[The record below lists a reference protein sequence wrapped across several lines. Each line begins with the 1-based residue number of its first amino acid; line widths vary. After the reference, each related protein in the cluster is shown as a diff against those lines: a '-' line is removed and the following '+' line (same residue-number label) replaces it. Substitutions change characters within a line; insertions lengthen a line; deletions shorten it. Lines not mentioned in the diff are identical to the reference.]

1 MPSILLVADDA
12 WVQNQV
18 RSALSGDSDRVV
30 VSEDPK
36 AVVDLASESPFD
48 IAIIDLQVQSMGGMA
63 VTRALRDAV
72 AGGDVAPL
80 RIILL
85 LDRSADAFLAKRAG
99 VDAHLVK
106 PFTAQD
112 LRRVIDPGDG
122 LS

>member
-18 RSALSGDSDRVV
+18 RSALSGDTDALV

-36 AVVDLASESPFD
+36 AVVDLASESSFD

-63 VTRALRDAV
+63 VTRALRDAI
-72 AGGDVAPL
+72 AGGDVPPL
-80 RIILL
+80 RIVLL

>member
-18 RSALSGDSDRVV
+18 RSALSSENDRVV

-36 AVVDLASESPFD
+36 AVVDLASESRYD

-63 VTRALRDAV
+63 VTRALHDAV
-72 AGGDVAPL
+72 AGGDVSPL

-112 LRRVIDPGDG
+112 LRRVIGPDDG

>member
-72 AGGDVAPL
+72 AGGDVPPL

-112 LRRVIDPGDG
+112 LRRVIGPDDG

>member
-112 LRRVIDPGDG
+112 LRRVIGPDDG

>member
-18 RSALSGDSDRVV
+18 RSALSEDTDRVV
-30 VSEDPK
+30 VSEDPRE
-36 AVVDLASESPFD
+36 AVDLASESPFD

-63 VTRALRDAV
+63 VTRALRDAI

-80 RIILL
+80 RIVLL
-85 LDRSADAFLAKRAG
+85 LDRGADAFLAKRAG

-106 PFTAQD
+106 PFTAQG
-112 LRRVIDPGDG
+112 LRRVLAPVDG

>member
-18 RSALSGDSDRVV
+18 RSALSADNDRVV

-72 AGGDVAPL
+72 AGGDVSPL

-85 LDRSADAFLAKRAG
+85 LDRSADIFLAKRAG

-112 LRRVIDPGDG
+112 LRRVIGPDDG

>member
-18 RSALSGDSDRVV
+18 RSALSGESDRVV

-85 LDRSADAFLAKRAG
+85 LDRSADTFLAKRAG

-112 LRRVIDPGDG
+112 LRRVIGPGDG

>member
-85 LDRSADAFLAKRAG
+85 LDRSADTFLAKRAG

-112 LRRVIDPGDG
+112 LRRVIGPGDG

>member
-1 MPSILLVADDA
+1 MPSILLVADDV

-63 VTRALRDAV
+63 VTRALRAAV
-72 AGGDVAPL
+72 AGGDVSPL

-112 LRRVIDPGDG
+112 LRRVIGPYDG